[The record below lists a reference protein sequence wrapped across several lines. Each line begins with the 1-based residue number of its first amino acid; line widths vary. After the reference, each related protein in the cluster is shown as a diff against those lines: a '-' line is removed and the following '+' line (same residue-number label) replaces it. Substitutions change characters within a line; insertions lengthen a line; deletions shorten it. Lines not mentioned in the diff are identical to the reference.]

1 MKHWIRHS
9 AIVVGVTVSCVCAG
23 AIVATPAAQQPP
35 SLQTGARPKPPN
47 ILLIIG
53 DDMGVETL
61 RSFGVGADPA
71 ATPNLDKLAAS
82 GVRFNKYWVQ
92 PVCSPT
98 RATMITGRYGFRT
111 GVGRPTGDGAA
122 MGSMP
127 ATPPTPP
134 GSPREGGRG
143 DGAAADQPVDDLS
156 AAEPGRPGGARAG
169 RGGRQAGAGRVGA
182 GRAGAA
188 PAPAS
193 PGLRPEE
200 YGLPKAFA
208 ARPELGYATAA
219 IGKWHLADSMN
230 GWERHPNLVG
240 FDHFSGGLRGFPEG
254 YFAWI
259 KDVNGVL
266 SGTTGYGPSD
276 QVDDATKW
284 LRARGDRPF
293 FLWFAFNIPHAP
305 LHLPPRSL
313 WVTDHSDLDPQADP
327 NANPRPYFKAMIEA
341 MDTEIGRLLASLD
354 PEVRANTYVIFM
366 GDNGSTGGTI
376 TAPFTATHAKGTVY
390 EGGVNTPLIVTG
402 PGVAVNRASNALVNS
417 ADMFAT
423 IMEMARIPRSTV
435 PAGAGVDSVSF
446 FPYLSQPDRTPV
458 RQWVYADTFGPQE
471 GFMGGQYAI
480 RNATYKLYVR
490 AGQEEFFEIAK
501 DIAEAHNLLG
511 GTLTREQKLGYDSL
525 RAQLTALHASEPKKT
540 TPSR

>member
-1 MKHWIRHS
+1 MKQWIRHS

-23 AIVATPAAQQPP
+23 AIVATPAAQPMAASQ
-35 SLQTGARPKPPN
+35 SGARQTPPN

-71 ATPNLDKLAAS
+71 ATPNLDRLAAS
-82 GVRFNKYWVQ
+82 GVRFTRYWSQ

-122 MGSMP
+122 MGAMP
-127 ATPPTPP
+127 ATPPSPP
-134 GSPREGGRG
+134 GSPRETGRG
-143 DGAAADQPVDDLS
+143 GQAA
-156 AAEPGRPGGARAG
+156 AG
-169 RGGRQAGAGRVGA
+169 RGGARGGRGGGGQAEDG
-182 GRAGAA
+182 
-188 PAPAS
+188 PSS
-193 PGLRPEE
+193 PGLRLEE
-200 YGLPKAFA
+200 FTLPKAFA
-208 ARPELGYATAA
+208 AHPELGYATAA
-219 IGKWHLADSMN
+219 IGKWHLADGRN
-230 GWERHPNLVG
+230 GWEKHPNLTG
-240 FDHFSGGLRGFPEG
+240 FDYFSGGLRGFPEG

-276 QVDDATKW
+276 QVDDATTW
-284 LRARGDRPF
+284 IHGRGNRPW
-293 FLWFAFNIPHAP
+293 FLWFAFNLPHEP

-327 NANPRPYFKAMIEA
+327 STNPRPYFKAMIEA

-366 GDNGSTGGTI
+366 GDNGSTGGTV
-376 TAPFTATHAKGTVY
+376 TAPFVRTHAKGTVY
-390 EGGVNTPLIVTG
+390 EGGVNVPLIVTG
-402 PGVAVNRASNALVNS
+402 PGVAINRASNRLVNS

-423 IMEMARIPRSTV
+423 ILDMARIPRSAV
-435 PAGAGVDSVSF
+435 PSARAVDSVSF
-446 FPYLSQPDRTPV
+446 FPYLSQPDRKSI
-458 RQWVYADTFGPQE
+458 REWIYADTFTPAE

-480 RNATYKLYVR
+480 RNDTYKLFVR
-490 AGQEEFFEIAK
+490 AGQEEFFDIAT
-501 DIAEAHNLLG
+501 DIAEARNLLSG
-511 GTLTREQKLGYDSL
+511 ALTREQQTAYDSL
-525 RAQLTALHASEPKKT
+525 RRQLTALHASEQKK
-540 TPSR
+540 